1 MGLLSDK
8 SFAEN
13 TLMKKVKSKKVGSR
27 EKQGSTAPVPTR
39 TVPQSSVR
47 RWLILFGCLA
57 LAGGGTYFVLTTYVI
72 AKIPDEIVGTW
83 QVKGGEMNGTK
94 MTFHRDGTFTS
105 MVTIEGR
112 DIPIEARV
120 ALYDK
125 TLQFTIVN
133 GLTGKQETKT
143 QTIRGLTETEMI
155 VEESGATSKLIRVK

>member
-1 MGLLSDK
+1 
-8 SFAEN
+8 
-13 TLMKKVKSKKVGSR
+13 MKKLKSRKEGSR
-27 EKQGSTAPVPTR
+27 EKQRSAAPAPTKAAA
-39 TVPQSSVR
+39 PSSKF
-47 RWLILFGCLA
+47 RWLVLLGCLA
-57 LAGGGTYFVLTTYVI
+57 VAGTGTYFVLTTYVLPQL
-72 AKIPDEIVGTW
+72 PDEIVGTW

-133 GLTGKQETKT
+133 GLTGKRETKT
-143 QTIRGLTETEMI
+143 QTIRG
-155 VEESGATSKLIRVK
+155 